1 MNIHIVSVGKLKEK
15 YLKLGVDE
23 FQKRL
28 QKYCKLKLT
37 EVPDQQAAENLSE
50 KDLIRIKNIEGDK
63 ILKHIKPSD
72 YIIALAIDGKQLSSE
87 GLAKEIEQLSIHGKS
102 NIAFIIGGSNG
113 LSDAVLNRANYK
125 LSFSKMTFPHQ
136 LMKVILLEQIY
147 RAFRINK
154 GEPYHK

>member
-1 MNIHIVSVGKLKEK
+1 NIHIVSVGKLKEK

-113 LSDAVLNRANYK
+113 LSDAV
-125 LSFSKMTFPHQ
+125 
-136 LMKVILLEQIY
+136 
-147 RAFRINK
+147 
-154 GEPYHK
+154 

>member
-15 YLKLGVDE
+15 YLKLGIEE

-63 ILKHIKPSD
+63 ILKHIKTGD
-72 YIIALAIDGKQLSSE
+72 HVIALAIDGKQVSSE
-87 GLAKEIEQLSIHGKS
+87 GLAKELEQLSI
-102 NIAFIIGGSNG
+102 
-113 LSDAVLNRANYK
+113 Y
-125 LSFSKMTFPHQ
+125 
-136 LMKVILLEQIY
+136 
-147 RAFRINK
+147 
-154 GEPYHK
+154 